1 MLTLVLLFNKP
12 IKWCTFCWSA
22 MITPSTPE
30 CIEAYFEPLVRLSLS
45 VWSIFCHST
54 SHAKSSIM
62 NYYCYLLWA
71 GMIPCLLQCN
81 HLENDWPTTS
91 SLLTYLIFFEVTF
104 QKYYLGTY
112 YIVNIESTEFQLF
125 LFTFSG
131 RCENGNPCAQNCYNI
146 HNEMYECECHHG
158 FVLSDNG
165 YSCIGKHVLWF

>member
-1 MLTLVLLFNKP
+1 MVYFLLIRNDH
-12 IKWCTFCWSA
+12 I
-22 MITPSTPE
+22 PSTPE

-54 SHAKSSIM
+54 SHAKSSTLWTTTTYFEQGWCDVCFSATILKM
-62 NYYCYLLWA
+62 IGLL
-71 GMIPCLLQCN
+71 L
-81 HLENDWPTTS
+81 
-91 SLLTYLIFFEVTF
+91 LLTYLPNLFRSYFF
-104 QKYYLGTY
+104 KYYLPI
-112 YIVNIESTEFQLF
+112 IVANIFQLF

>member
-1 MLTLVLLFNKP
+1 MVYFLLICNDH
-12 IKWCTFCWSA
+12 I
-22 MITPSTPE
+22 PSTPE

-62 NYYCYLLWA
+62 NYYYYLLWA
-71 GMIPCLLQCN
+71 RMIPCLLQCN

-112 YIVNIESTEFQLF
+112 YSSKYREYRIS
-125 LFTFSG
+125 TFSFYFF
-131 RCENGNPCAQNCYNI
+131 RSLWKWESLCSKLLQHSQWNVWMRVSSRFCAQWQR
-146 HNEMYECECHHG
+146 
-158 FVLSDNG
+158 L
-165 YSCIGKHVLWF
+165 